1 MSAQDAPPAAP
12 TRPDSPSLRQVIA
25 GVAILAGLIWQILL
39 FTGAAVTPLPVGYL
53 LWFSVVLLW
62 RDIPTRSRRQA
73 GVLIALGAGMLLA
86 ARLGYAA
93 EVAWPWILDG
103 NTYVVAMLVGV
114 SFISLIGS
122 QSPSR
127 SGTHLT
133 GWRGVLST
141 WFSVH
146 LLGSILN
153 LSTVFMVGDRLR
165 GLNPPPPQPASA
177 PLSPPQILALNRGL
191 SSAAFW
197 SPFFASMGVVMSLAP
212 QMNFLWI
219 LAFGLPLGVLSGLF
233 TSVELNRRF
242 DLSNTPGFAMSPANL
257 LMPVAMASLVM
268 LFHYGL
274 TPRLSIVSIITFLLP
289 AAALATNLPQ
299 GLRWTRRRIVEH
311 TRRRLPSMR
320 GEISLFLAAGLFTQG
335 LSTLIAAVTGG
346 EWVLFEHFGAA
357 QAMLSY
363 AVIVVSAIAGLH
375 PIIGVSTLASMLDL
389 EGSRYTLLAFVA
401 LASWGVGTAVGPLSG
416 INLSLQGRY
425 GVSGYRTMRLNAPYA
440 AIMSLAVLAGI
451 LLLDQLIA

>member
-1 MSAQDAPPAAP
+1 MPAQDARNARPAPP
-12 TRPDSPSLRQVIA
+12 TSRQVIA

-39 FTGAAVTPLPVGYL
+39 FTGTGLSPLPVGYL
-53 LWFSVVLLW
+53 LWFSVLLLW
-62 RDIPTRSRRQA
+62 RDIPTRSRYQA
-73 GVLIALGAGMLLA
+73 GTLIALGAGMLVA
-86 ARLGYAA
+86 ARLGYGA
-93 EVAWPWILDG
+93 EVAWAWTLDG

-114 SFISLIGS
+114 SFISLIGT
-122 QSPSR
+122 QSPGR
-127 SGTHLT
+127 SGTRLT

-146 LLGSILN
+146 LLGAILN

-165 GLNPPPPQPASA
+165 GLGASRDGAPAS
-177 PLSPPQILALNRGL
+177 LSEPQILSLNRGL

-219 LAFGLPLGVLSGLF
+219 LAFGLPLGALSGLL
-233 TSVELNRRF
+233 TCLELQRRF
-242 DLSNTPGFAMSPANL
+242 DLTTTPGFAMSPANL

-274 TPRLSIVSIITFLLP
+274 TPGLSIISIITFLLP
-289 AAALATNLPQ
+289 AAALASNLPQ

-346 EWVLFEHFGAA
+346 DWVLFAHFGAS
-357 QAMLSY
+357 QAVASY
-363 AVIVVSAIAGLH
+363 AVIVASAIAGLH

-425 GVSGYRTMRLNAPYA
+425 GVSGYRTMRLNTPYA
-440 AIMSLAVLAGI
+440 AVMSLAVVAGI
-451 LLLDQLIA
+451 LLLDRLLA

>member
-1 MSAQDAPPAAP
+1 MPAQDARNAHPASP
-12 TRPDSPSLRQVIA
+12 TPRQVIA

-39 FTGAAVTPLPVGYL
+39 FTGADVTSLPVGYL
-53 LWFSVVLLW
+53 LWFSVLLLW
-62 RDIPTRSRRQA
+62 RDIPTRSRYQA
-73 GVLIALGAGMLLA
+73 GALIALGAGMLVA
-86 ARLGYAA
+86 ARLGYGA
-93 EVAWPWILDG
+93 EVAWAWTLDG

-114 SFISLIGS
+114 SFISLIGT
-122 QSPSR
+122 QSPGR
-127 SGTHLT
+127 SGTRLT
-133 GWRGVLST
+133 GWHGILST

-146 LLGSILN
+146 LLGAILN
-153 LSTVFMVGDRLR
+153 LSTIFMVGDRLR
-165 GLNPPPPQPASA
+165 SLGASRDGTPAS
-177 PLSPPQILALNRGL
+177 LSEPQILALNRGL

-219 LAFGLPLGVLSGLF
+219 LALGIPLGALSGLL
-233 TSVELNRRF
+233 TCLELQRRF
-242 DLSNTPGFAMSPANL
+242 DLAATPGFAMSPANL

-274 TPRLSIVSIITFLLP
+274 TPGLSIVSIITFLLP
-289 AAALATNLPQ
+289 AAALASNLPQ

-346 EWVLFEHFGAA
+346 EWVLFAHFGAP
-357 QAMLSY
+357 QAVASY
-363 AVIVVSAIAGLH
+363 AVIVASAIVGLH

-440 AIMSLAVLAGI
+440 AVMSLAVVAGI
-451 LLLDQLIA
+451 VLLDRLLA